1 MICTK
6 LGERNGFYMKA
17 YVLLHGQTDFD
28 VEERIIGT
36 SDPELNET
44 GKAQAAEVAKEL
56 QDKGVDMILS
66 SPQKRTM
73 ETAEI
78 IAGTLGIDEIKIT
91 KGLKLYERAFGDL
104 EGKLISEVDMF
115 ALSSWFGN
123 AATPDGETV
132 RETANRVIAYMNNM
146 VKIFRTKTMLLVVP
160 EHVLRVM
167 YWFFTGLPELGKEHI
182 IDASNCKLY
191 EFDTDDIPPEIKDY
205 EPAVDLPGE
214 SGDADDDPGRLLSQS
229 EIDKLIAELAGGG

>member
-1 MICTK
+1 
-6 LGERNGFYMKA
+6 MKA

-28 VEERIIGT
+28 AEGRITGNN
-36 SDPELNET
+36 DPSLNDT
-44 GKAQAAEVAKEL
+44 GRAQAGEAAQEL
-56 QDKGVDMILS
+56 KTKGIDMILS

-78 IAGTLGIDEIKIT
+78 ISGVLEIDEIKIT

-123 AATPDGETV
+123 VATPNGETV

-146 VKIFRTKTMLLVVP
+146 VKIFKSKTMLLVVP
-160 EHVLRVM
+160 EHVLKVL
-167 YWFFTGLPELGKEHI
+167 YWFFTGLPQPGKERV
-182 IDASNCKLY
+182 IDTTNCKIY
-191 EFDTDDIPPEIKDY
+191 EFDTNDIPAEIKDY
-205 EPAVDLPGE
+205 QPGADLPAEG
-214 SGDADDDPGRLLSQS
+214 ADDAGRLLSQA
-229 EIDKLIAELAGGG
+229 EIDALIAELSGV